1 MQLFHMP
8 NENNGKWQAAFHN
21 FGCSPEFGE
30 PEMEYIILSVPIL
43 TTATVLSI

>member
-21 FGCSPEFGE
+21 FGCSPNFGNLGNG
-30 PEMEYIILSVPIL
+30 IHHFLSG
-43 TTATVLSI
+43 AYS